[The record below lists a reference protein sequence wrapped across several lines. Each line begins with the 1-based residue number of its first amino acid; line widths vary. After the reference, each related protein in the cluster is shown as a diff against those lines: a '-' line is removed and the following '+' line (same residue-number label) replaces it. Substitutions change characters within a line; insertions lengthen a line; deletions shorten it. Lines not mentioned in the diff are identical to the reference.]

1 MPSAQI
7 SKLGHRN
14 EQSNSYTTNKEIT
27 WHRSGHSGPTGQAS
41 PSFFG
46 GGPINEE
53 QKSALSICRRHR
65 QGVAHLWVNVNVL
78 CKSVISCVFCFTN
91 LHTATSYQSLR
102 RRQYFVSSSRLLGHD
117 LIFVAPYATTILF
130 RKEFAHPEQLAREW
144 QGRVDKGRFELKMRT
159 DV

>member
-1 MPSAQI
+1 M
-7 SKLGHRN
+7 
-14 EQSNSYTTNKEIT
+14 
-27 WHRSGHSGPTGQAS
+27 GQAS

-102 RRQYFVSSSRLLGHD
+102 RRQYFVSSGRLLGHD
-117 LIFVAPYATTILF
+117 LDLVA
-130 RKEFAHPEQLAREW
+130 
-144 QGRVDKGRFELKMRT
+144 GRVVPRSYRLVLRRWVSVACRHFTQSPRSKVFGGHCLCKLLIPFRSMQRCTFQQYTALSSSGAAHFLSNEA
-159 DV
+159 